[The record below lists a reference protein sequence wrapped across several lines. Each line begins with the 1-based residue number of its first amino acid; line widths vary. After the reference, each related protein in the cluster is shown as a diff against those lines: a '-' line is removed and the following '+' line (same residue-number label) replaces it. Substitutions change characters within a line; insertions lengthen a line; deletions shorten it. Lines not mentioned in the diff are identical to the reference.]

1 MILLTY
7 LEDPLYPKLI
17 IIITIKILKL
27 ITIIIKVFQVVI
39 STLIL
44 ISENS
49 NNNSKDPILTLLN
62 PNKNLMFPLKIS
74 LKMILLKNYKNN
86 LMMEVY
92 LL

>member
-7 LEDPLYPKLI
+7 LEDPLFLKLI
-17 IIITIKILKL
+17 IIIIKILKL

-44 ISENS
+44 ISEN

-62 PNKNLMFPLKIS
+62 LNKNSMFPLKIS
-74 LKMILLKNYKNN
+74 LKMTLLKNYKNN

-92 LL
+92 LP